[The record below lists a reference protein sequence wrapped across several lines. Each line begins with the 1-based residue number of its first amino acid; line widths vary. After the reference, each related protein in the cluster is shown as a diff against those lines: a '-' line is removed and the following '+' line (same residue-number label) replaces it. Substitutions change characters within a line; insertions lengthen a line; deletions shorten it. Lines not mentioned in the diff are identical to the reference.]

1 MTSSVS
7 RLKIPINIKKR
18 RNIMLTA
25 NNMAATYSGAS
36 CADALRLFRAS
47 TEMVAVLLYKPP
59 TMPETRMPDSWK
71 T

>member
-1 MTSSVS
+1 MVSSVS

-18 RNIMLTA
+18 RNIILTA

-36 CADALRLFRAS
+36 CTEALRLFRAS

-59 TMPETRMPDSWK
+59 TMPETRMPD
-71 T
+71 